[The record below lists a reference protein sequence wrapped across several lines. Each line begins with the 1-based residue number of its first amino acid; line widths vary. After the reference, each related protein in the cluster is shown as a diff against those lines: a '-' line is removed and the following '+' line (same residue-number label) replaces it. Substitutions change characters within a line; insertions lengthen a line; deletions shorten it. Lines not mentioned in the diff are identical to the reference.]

1 MGYLSWGMPP
11 AEFQAML
18 METALRVLA
27 AAGLATICVVSLTYF
42 LLWVV
47 ELRQP
52 RRRLTSR

>member
-18 METALRVLA
+18 METALQVLA
-27 AAGLATICVVSLTYF
+27 GAGLATIGLASVTYF
-42 LLWVV
+42 LLWVA
-47 ELRQP
+47 ELRRP